1 MSPRPGAR
9 TRKNSVRPTVSRKK
23 LDKPKFWIV
32 AGPNGSGKSSIYT
45 DTDIEDFGGSVWII
59 NPDLLTARIQKI
71 ERLKPMAANIA
82 AVTRIYSWLE
92 ASIAAHQTIGVE
104 TVLST
109 EKYRALVLSAKAHG
123 FEVRLVYILLNS
135 PELSVE
141 RVRLRV
147 GKGGHHVP
155 TSKIRQRRVR
165 SLQQLP
171 WFLKNADLAWIFDN
185 SGAKPAQIAQK
196 SGNTIIVDPA
206 ALPEIKEAIRLVKS
220 TK

>member
-1 MSPRPGAR
+1 
-9 TRKNSVRPTVSRKK
+9 VSRKK

-71 ERLKPMAANIA
+71 EHLRPKAANIA
-82 AVTRIYSWLE
+82 AVTRIYSWLA

-109 EKYRALVLSAKAHG
+109 EKYRALVLAAKAHG
-123 FEVRLVYILLNS
+123 FEVRLIYILLS
-135 PELSVE
+135 SAELSVE
-141 RVRLRV
+141 RVKLRV

-155 TSKIRQRRVR
+155 TTKIRQRRER

-185 SGAKPAQIAQK
+185 SGAKPAQIARK

-206 ALPEIKEAIRLVKS
+206 ALPEIKEAIRLIKS